1 MKSLFLLIL
10 IIITSSC
17 TRTGFKFIEKS
28 NFDSGEIKTLHRKI
42 AILPV
47 NYAYNQAS
55 NTFWENL
62 VSKEN
67 TKVLSEQVKMGYELQ
82 HAIYEEFSK
91 KLSKLEVLS
100 DEETNQVLAKKN
112 IQYNDIR
119 RFSKTELAKILDVD
133 AVIYCDLYV
142 GSITVQNNLPYG
154 NVPIKTKSKI
164 QLVEFVTEIHGNIE
178 EEVVWKAKTTLP
190 ISYIYIQ
197 NYNRKFRDVIAL
209 DLIPILPYNKTN
221 K

>member
-1 MKSLFLLIL
+1 MLIV
-10 IIITSSC
+10 IIVTSSC
-17 TRTGFKFIEKS
+17 TRTRTGFKFIEKS
-28 NFDSGEIKTLHRKI
+28 NFNSDDIKTLHRKI

-55 NTFWENL
+55 KTFLENL
-62 VSKEN
+62 VSKDN

-91 KLSKLEVLS
+91 KLSKLEVLN
-100 DEETNQVLAKKN
+100 DEETNQVLAQKN

-119 RFSKTELAKILDVD
+119 RFSKAELAKILDVD

-142 GSITVQNNLPYG
+142 GSITVQNNSLYG
-154 NVPIKTKSKI
+154 NVPISTQSKI
-164 QLVEFVTEIHGNIE
+164 QLVEFITEIHGNVE
-178 EEVVWKAKTTLP
+178 EDVVWKAKTTLP

-197 NYNRKFRDVIAL
+197 NNNRKFRDVIAL
-209 DLIPILPYNKTN
+209 DLIPILPYN
-221 K
+221 

>member
-1 MKSLFLLIL
+1 MKNLFMLIV
-10 IIITSSC
+10 IIVTSSC
-17 TRTGFKFIEKS
+17 TRTRTGFKFIEKS
-28 NFDSGEIKTLHRKI
+28 NFNSDDIKTLHRKI

-55 NTFWENL
+55 KTFLENL
-62 VSKEN
+62 VSKDN

-91 KLSKLEVLS
+91 KLSKLEVLN
-100 DEETNQVLAKKN
+100 DEETNQVLAQKN

-119 RFSKTELAKILDVD
+119 RFSKAELAKILDVD

-142 GSITVQNNLPYG
+142 GSITVQNNSLYG
-154 NVPIKTKSKI
+154 NVPISTQSKI
-164 QLVEFVTEIHGNIE
+164 QLVEFITEIHGNVE
-178 EEVVWKAKTTLP
+178 EDVVWKAKTTLP

-197 NYNRKFRDVIAL
+197 NNNRKFRDVIAL
-209 DLIPILPYNKTN
+209 DLIPILPYN
-221 K
+221 